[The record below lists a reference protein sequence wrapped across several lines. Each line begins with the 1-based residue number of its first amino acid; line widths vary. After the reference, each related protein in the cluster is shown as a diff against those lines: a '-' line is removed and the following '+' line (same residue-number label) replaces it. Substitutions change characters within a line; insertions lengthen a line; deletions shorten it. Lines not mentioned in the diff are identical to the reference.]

1 MNLGSATGHSSF
13 VMSCSFANQVISQ
26 LELWNEKSSGKYEKK
41 DHVLPN
47 HLDEKVA
54 ALHLEN
60 LGAKLTKL
68 SKDQADYISV

>member
-1 MNLGSATGHSSF
+1 
-13 VMSCSFANQVISQ
+13 MSCSFANQVISQ